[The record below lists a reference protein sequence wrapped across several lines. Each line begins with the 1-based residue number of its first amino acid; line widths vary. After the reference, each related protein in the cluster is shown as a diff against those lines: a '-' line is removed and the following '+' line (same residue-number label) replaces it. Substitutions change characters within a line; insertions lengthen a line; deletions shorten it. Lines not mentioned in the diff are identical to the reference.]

1 VAPPAGQI
9 RPGRYF
15 AFFVVIVAALYSLVF
30 FTGDGSPTPKL
41 GIDLKGGT
49 RVTLT
54 ARTPDG
60 SEPTR
65 EQLQQARQ
73 IIENRVNGI
82 GVSGAEVLLDG
93 NNVVITVPGNEG
105 EQAKT
110 LGQTAQLGFRQV
122 VLAVPAGQPGGQQP
136 DAGADAGDGEGQS
149 GEDQGGENSGQ
160 GTDDEQSGDAKN
172 DGDATSE
179 DDADDTQGGGSS
191 PAGVAPAQSDGD
203 SSDSDSSGSD
213 SSDDTLQEEAARQIQ
228 EAKEWR
234 QNPALLPA
242 DPADQAASQEAQQ
255 LQQEALVRLT
265 CDPDELDPLA
275 GNDDP
280 KLPLVACNQDGT
292 EKYVLSP
299 VFMKGTAIS
308 NASSVYNAQEGGWV
322 VNLSFNAEG
331 ADTWADFTA
340 QNIGQRA
347 AFVLD
352 TEVVSAPTINQAIA
366 GGDTQIT
373 GQFTQSEAK
382 NLADVLKYGSLPLSF
397 ESSDATTVSATL
409 GLATLKAGLI
419 AGAVGLALVFVYCL
433 FYYRILGVLT
443 ILSLALSALIV
454 YAVLVL
460 LGRWI
465 GYTLD
470 IAGVVGFIVGIGVTA
485 DSFVVY
491 FERLKDEMRE
501 GRTFRSAVP
510 RGWQKARRTILAS
523 DAIMFLAAGVLY
535 VLAVGEVKGFA
546 FTLGMST
553 VLDLIVVFLVTHPLV
568 ALVSRSKKLSSPKLS
583 GLGAVQR
590 IGADRRAA
598 VRTAVKEA

>member
-60 SEPTR
+60 SEPSR

-93 NNVVITVPGNEG
+93 NNVVITVPGDQG

-110 LGQTAQLGFRQV
+110 LGQTAKLGFRQV
-122 VLAVPAGQPGGQQP
+122 LAAVPAAGPAQQP
-136 DAGADAGDGEGQS
+136 ESGAGS
-149 GEDQGGENSGQ
+149 GEDSDGEDGQ
-160 GTDDEQSGDAKN
+160 GSESGEDGKDTEQGSADE
-172 DGDATSE
+172 DGAADE
-179 DDADDTQGGGSS
+179 DSDADSADSGDTQGGGSTPPGS
-191 PAGVAPAQSDGD
+191 APTQQSDESDRDDDDGD
-203 SSDSDSSGSD
+203 RDGR
-213 SSDDTLQEEAARQIQ
+213 TEQEKAAEQIQ
-228 EAKEWR
+228 EAKKWR
-234 QNPALLPA
+234 QDPALLPTG
-242 DPADQAASQEAQQ
+242 PEDQAEAQQ
-255 LQQEALVRLT
+255 LQQQALARLT
-265 CDPDELDPLA
+265 CDPDTLDPLA

-280 KLPLVACNQDGT
+280 NLPLVTCNQDGT

-299 VFMKGTAIS
+299 VFLEGTSIS
-308 NASSVYNAQEGGWV
+308 NASAVYDTQGGGWV
-322 VNLSFNAEG
+322 VNLSFDSEG

-340 QNIGQRA
+340 QNIGERA

-352 TEVVSAPTINQAIA
+352 TEVVSAPSINEAIA
-366 GGDTQIT
+366 GGDTRIS
-373 GQFTQSEAK
+373 GQFTQSEAQ

-409 GLATLKAGLI
+409 GMATLKAGLI
-419 AGAVGLALVFVYCL
+419 AGAIGLALVFVYCL
-433 FYYRILGVLT
+433 LYYRILGVLT
-443 ILSLALSALIV
+443 VLSLALSALIV

-465 GYTLD
+465 DYTLD
-470 IAGVVGFIVGIGVTA
+470 IAGVVGFIVAVGVTA

-491 FERLKDEMRE
+491 FERIKDEMRE

-510 RGWQKARRTILAS
+510 RGWVKARRTILAS

-568 ALVSRSKKLSSPKLS
+568 VVVSRSKKLSSPRLS

-590 IGADRRAA
+590 IGDSRRAA
-598 VRTAVKEA
+598 VRAAVKEA